1 MAVLSVLRL
10 SYDASRMSQTP
21 AGTPSRAESR
31 YLETIAALG
40 GDEGSVAA
48 AAVARALEL
57 SAPTVHEML
66 RRLARDG
73 YIERAATRGWRL
85 TAAGRHEAASMRRRR
100 AVVERFLRTQ
110 TTIPAEEVADEA
122 DQLLAAIS
130 PKLEQHLRLA
140 AWPGERPCDS
150 GPVGDRTR
158 GAARSG
164 GSVRRPRTA
173 R

>member
-1 MAVLSVLRL
+1 
-10 SYDASRMSQTP
+10 MSATP
-21 AGTPSRAESR
+21 APSPSRAEAR
-31 YLETIAALG
+31 YLETIASLG
-40 GDEGSVAA
+40 GDRHPVAA

-73 YIERAATRGWRL
+73 YIERAASRGWQL
-85 TAAGRHEAASMRRRR
+85 TATGRHEAAAMRRRR
-100 AVVERFLRTQ
+100 SVVERFLRTQ
-110 TTIPAEEVADEA
+110 TTIPSEEVAEEA
-122 DQLLAAIS
+122 DHLLAAIS

-150 GPVGDRTR
+150 GLIGDRSR
-158 GAARSG
+158 GAARAAAAAPAA
-164 GSVRRPRTA
+164 RRPRAA